1 MRYDWN
7 ENELKF
13 TRKRAAVQPEL
24 LLIGPGGDPDV
35 KRLENY
41 LERMNLDYAEL
52 DTREDPLPA
61 GFKWTDQ
68 PIVVVDGDPY
78 LKAKPQEI
86 AQVIGLALRH
96 YAFDVEHEEHAS

>member
-1 MRYDWN
+1 MRYDWD
-7 ENELKF
+7 ENSLKF
-13 TRKRAAVQPEL
+13 GVKRSPFQPHVVL
-24 LLIGPGGDPDV
+24 MGPGGDPDV

-41 LERMNLDYAEL
+41 MERMNLQYDEL
-52 DTREDPLPA
+52 DTREEPLPD
-61 GFKWTDQ
+61 GFAYTDL

-96 YAFDVEHEEHAS
+96 YSFEQEHE